1 MENPLFLDGF
11 PIVKPWG
18 FPQKMDQ
25 LQAPSDVDASSKL
38 MEKRLKPTDEFGK
51 FGEVNH
57 LEKMHLK
64 IVLQDMSGRFC
75 VQQLIKHAI
84 IR

>member
-1 MENPLFLDGF
+1 M
-11 PIVKPWG
+11 G

-38 MEKRLKPTDEFGK
+38 MEKRLKPTDEFGI
-51 FGEVNH
+51 FWEVHH

-75 VQQLIKHAI
+75 VQLLIKHAI
-84 IR
+84 LR